1 LSPKKGRTPKP
12 NPVARGLAKRS
23 RKAGAMPTKKGKGS
37 IYKRHEKHKGDED

>member
-1 LSPKKGRTPKP
+1 MSPKKGRTPKP

-37 IYKRHEKHKGDED
+37 IYKRHEKHKGDEE